1 MKNKTSKQ
9 SEKANLHA
17 GHRKRMIARF
27 ENEGLLH
34 FEEHNI
40 LELLLFYCIPRRDTN
55 EIAHR
60 LLNEFGS
67 LHNVFTASHADLQ
80 KVNGIGPASAT
91 FLKTVFESSRQ
102 AELNYLTERPLLT
115 FLQLHHIGIE
125 WFAGKPAESVMA
137 MLLDKDHR
145 FLAFV
150 PLSEEDN
157 VAPDCI
163 PEVLLSHAQRT
174 NASFIVFY
182 HSHPEG
188 DTTPSDEDILSTRSL
203 YQFLQKENL
212 ELLDHIIVSGLDSLS
227 LFSEHRT
234 AICRTDHF

>member
-1 MKNKTSKQ
+1 MKNEKSKQ
-9 SEKANLHA
+9 SGKDNLHA
-17 GHRKRMIARF
+17 GHRKRLISRF
-27 ENEGLLH
+27 QNEGLLH

-40 LELLLFYCIPRRDTN
+40 LELLLFHCIPRRDTN

-67 LHNVFTASHADLQ
+67 LHNVFTASPADLQ
-80 KVNGIGPASAT
+80 KVDGIGLASAT
-91 FLKTVFESSRQ
+91 FIKTVFESCRQ

-125 WFAGKPAESVMA
+125 WFAGRPAESVMA
-137 MLLDKDHR
+137 MLLDKDHQ

-150 PLSEEDN
+150 PLSEEDK
-157 VAPDCI
+157 VPPDCI
-163 PEVLLSHAQRT
+163 PEVLLSHAQRA

-188 DTTPSDEDILSTRSL
+188 NTTPSDEDILSTRSL
-203 YQFLQKENL
+203 YQFLQKESL
-212 ELLDHIIVSGLDSLS
+212 ELLDHIIVSGLDSFS

-234 AICRTDHF
+234 AICRSAPF